1 METLL
6 LTVDGPARRLDLEV
20 PGDVPMR
27 DLVPVLLALCGPQ
40 PLPAELKDRDLWE
53 LGLGDTERLRASRT
67 LIEAK
72 VKDGAILFLREKDW
86 WNQAERRSQS
96 ASPSPIESSQETGG
110 IGIRWV
116 QETSS

>member
-27 DLVPVLLALCGPQ
+27 DLVPVLLARCGPQ
-40 PLPAELKDRDLWE
+40 PLPAALADRDLWQ
-53 LGLGDTERLRASRT
+53 LGLGDTKPLGAVRT
-67 LIEAK
+67 LIEAG
-72 VKDGAILFLREKDW
+72 VMDGAILLLREKAW
-86 WNQAERRSQS
+86 WVQAQHRSQGL
-96 ASPSPIESSQETGG
+96 SPEAIPSSQETGG

-116 QETSS
+116 KDPPA